1 MSKKDNKKAKPKA
14 KKGPQD
20 KLDDMNYKNPVESF
34 WGKLV
39 IWILLF
45 GMVGMIIV
53 GTIWAIIE
61 AVK

>member
-1 MSKKDNKKAKPKA
+1 MSKKDKKKAKPKA

-53 GTIWAIIE
+53 GTVWAIIE